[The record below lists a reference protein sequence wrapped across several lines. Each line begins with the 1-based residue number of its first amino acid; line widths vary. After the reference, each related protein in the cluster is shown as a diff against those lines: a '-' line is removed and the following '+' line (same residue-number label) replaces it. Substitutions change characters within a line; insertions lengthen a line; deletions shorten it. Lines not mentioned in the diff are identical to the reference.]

1 MKKGLLSGLLIAA
14 LVLIL
19 GSAQGVQGFV
29 AVPTRTSTPPPPQ
42 SVAIKMADGLEIK
55 GDYYVAQSAKKGPA
69 ALLLH
74 QYGGSS
80 FDWKDFANLLK
91 QKGYNVLAVDLR
103 GQGLTGGKAD
113 WKLAQS
119 DTVALMGWL
128 HDQPTVDPK
137 RVVVMGASVG
147 ANLALRGCA
156 DDDACRVAIALS
168 PGLSF
173 YGVVAKD
180 AISSMKN
187 KAIFLAASQLDGQSG
202 EPTKLLTVYAPPS
215 VNIMTRVYA
224 SSAMHGMGL
233 FTFDDLTPLI
243 MQWLDKYNS

>member
-1 MKKGLLSGLLIAA
+1 MRKWLLSGLIVILIGFILANAYSVQSLAA
-14 LVLIL
+14 
-19 GSAQGVQGFV
+19 SA
-29 AVPTRTSTPPPPQ
+29 TKTSTPPPPKGA
-42 SVAIKMADGLEIK
+42 SIPMADGLVVK
-55 GDYYVAQSAKKGPA
+55 GDYYVPTTGDKLPA

-80 FDWKDFANLLK
+80 YDWKDFANLLVK
-91 QKGYNVLAVDLR
+91 KGYAVLAVDLR
-103 GQGLTGGKAD
+103 GQGLTKGDAN

-128 HDQPTVDPK
+128 RNQPNIDPK

-156 DDDACRVAIALS
+156 DDDACHVAIALS

-180 AISSMKN
+180 ALSDMKN
-187 KAIFLAASQLDGQSG
+187 KNILMAAAQQDQQSG
-202 EPTKLLTVYAPPS
+202 EATKYLTLYAS
-215 VNIMTRVYA
+215 ATVNVMTRVYA
-224 SSAMHGMGL
+224 SSVMHGMGL

-243 MQWLDKYNS
+243 MQWLDEYNS